1 MMKEKAT
8 YRTLYFQ
15 MFAAMEDAL
24 AAPGAEDAADAK
36 ALLCR
41 AMARG
46 EEAHMEQDL
55 LPRQ

>member
-24 AAPGAEDAADAK
+24 RPWSGRMPPMPKPCCAGPWPGEK
-36 ALLCR
+36 RPTWNRTCFP
-41 AMARG
+41 G
-46 EEAHMEQDL
+46 Q
-55 LPRQ
+55 